1 LPSTAAGVVLVPIE
15 VTIDKGNGL
24 ITRTLTGQIA
34 IEEIIAKLR
43 ETAAHPDYHT
53 GMKSLNDLREFVPV
67 SDSTNVRQIAEYL
80 LANAAE
86 REGLRAAIVV
96 SRTVDYGMAR
106 MLQCWPTRLPS
117 VSPSSMTST
126 RPSSASG
133 EARG

>member
-1 LPSTAAGVVLVPIE
+1 MLVPIE
-15 VTIDKGNGL
+15 ATIDKGNGL

-53 GMKSLNDLREFVPV
+53 GMKSLNDLRDFVPV

-106 MLQCWPTRLPS
+106 MLQALVDTPS
-117 VSPSSMTST
+117 FSIAVFYDID
-126 RPSSASG
+126 
-133 EARG
+133 EAKQWLGVE